1 MRHSLLSAS
10 VRKRKAKGG
19 MIMKKRLEIGKKT
32 AQLLLAAL
40 FCLLPFTSAYAAKT
54 GEEDYVPQT
63 AAVEEIEEETQETD
77 VSPASVPSAPQK
89 EAADLQP
96 ETESK
101 EAPTALAAGDVAIDE
116 ANFPDA
122 VFRAYISKHFDTDHD
137 SILTPEECG
146 AVSSINVSF
155 SQVTGT
161 IFSLEGIGFFPN
173 LTFLKCNGNAITSLD
188 MSGNPKLEQLICEN
202 NQISSLN
209 VTENPQLKT
218 LECYNDP
225 LTELDLSGNPLLS
238 SLSCGSGRLTEL
250 DLSHNPNLISFTYLG
265 GNIGE
270 LDVTHAAGLQSLICV
285 GSKIS
290 SLDLSGNPQLSYLSL
305 KGDRLTRLD
314 LSHNPQLSVLEV
326 NGNELLTLDLS
337 NNPNLSRIEAGN
349 NALISLHMGTNT
361 AANVDGQKA
370 YTIKLAQ
377 GETSFDL
384 TQLDPAFDGTAVSNL
399 KNAVLNGTVLK
410 NLTVGMPVSYD
421 YTSNGVTLHAK
432 LDVVEG
438 NAWITP
444 LSIQNWTF
452 GETPSKPH
460 AQARLGTVRFL
471 YGRNGVFTENIP
483 QSAGTWTVRAV
494 VDGTDDYPGLE
505 AETEFEIY
513 KAVPAYTVPQTLSGT
528 YGDIL
533 RDISLGTGFSW
544 TDGSLSVG
552 NAGEHTFEV
561 TYTPADTADYVT
573 VEHIPVHVIIRPKDG
588 TGFAISPLPLQ
599 NAEDADSIVIKDGST
614 VLERGKDY
622 TVTEERQGTG
632 VLVTIQYIG
641 NYTGTVTLRYPVPGE
656 GADESGIAPRTDDA
670 SGGPAAYILAAAA
683 LLAILGA
690 TFARRAG
697 KTK

>member
-1 MRHSLLSAS
+1 M
-10 VRKRKAKGG
+10 
-19 MIMKKRLEIGKKT
+19 
-32 AQLLLAAL
+32 
-40 FCLLPFTSAYAAKT
+40 
-54 GEEDYVPQT
+54 
-63 AAVEEIEEETQETD
+63 
-77 VSPASVPSAPQK
+77 
-89 EAADLQP
+89 
-96 ETESK
+96 
-101 EAPTALAAGDVAIDE
+101 
-116 ANFPDA
+116 
-122 VFRAYISKHFDTDHD
+122 
-137 SILTPEECG
+137 
-146 AVSSINVSF
+146 
-155 SQVTGT
+155 
-161 IFSLEGIGFFPN
+161 
-173 LTFLKCNGNAITSLD
+173 
-188 MSGNPKLEQLICEN
+188 
-202 NQISSLN
+202 
-209 VTENPQLKT
+209 
-218 LECYNDP
+218 
-225 LTELDLSGNPLLS
+225 
-238 SLSCGSGRLTEL
+238 
-250 DLSHNPNLISFTYLG
+250 
-265 GNIGE
+265 
-270 LDVTHAAGLQSLICV
+270 
-285 GSKIS
+285 
-290 SLDLSGNPQLSYLSL
+290 
-305 KGDRLTRLD
+305 
-314 LSHNPQLSVLEV
+314 LEV

-337 NNPNLSRIEAGN
+337 KNPNLSRIEAGN
-349 NALISLHMGTNT
+349 NTLISLHMGTNT

-384 TQLDPAFDGTAVSNL
+384 ARLDPAFDGTAVSSL
-399 KNAVLNGTVLK
+399 KNAVLSGTVLK
-410 NLTVGMPVSYD
+410 NLTVGVPVSYD

-452 GETPSKPH
+452 GETPSEPR

-471 YGRNGVFTENIP
+471 YGRNGAFTENIP

-552 NAGEHTFEV
+552 NAGEHTFEA

-573 VEHIPVHVIIRPKDG
+573 VEHIPVHVMIQPKDG

-599 NAEDADSIVIKDGST
+599 NAEDADSIVIKDGDT
-614 VLERGKDY
+614 VLKRGRDY
-622 TVTEERQGTG
+622 TVTEERQGND

-656 GADESGIAPRTDDA
+656 GADESGIAPHTDDA
-670 SGGPAAYILAAAA
+670 SGGPGAYILAAAA
-683 LLAILGA
+683 LLAMLGT
-690 TFARRAG
+690 TFAWRAG